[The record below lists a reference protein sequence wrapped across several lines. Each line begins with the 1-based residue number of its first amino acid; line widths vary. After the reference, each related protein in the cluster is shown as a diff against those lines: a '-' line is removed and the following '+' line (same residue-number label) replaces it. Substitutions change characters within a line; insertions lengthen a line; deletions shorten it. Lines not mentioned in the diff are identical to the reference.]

1 MKNIHITICFCFL
14 LFNIYNINAQNKKEQ
29 IETLL
34 LTNDSIAKELSLI
47 KLKIKTDSSTF
58 YNKIKELE
66 TKLFLID
73 SIQKI
78 AKIQSTEI
86 SYLKNKENSYHK
98 KIELI
103 DQLDYVWVENVS
115 NEPDTD
121 ENGKII
127 GKSPEEFQAYYS
139 STLSYLEKKSKNSIP
154 SICSSEIRSLSRESI
169 PKMIDWER
177 FNDKDKFCY
186 CMIYPENYSQSCS
199 FINIIPGQ
207 EKYIMAN
214 LPSYASGIQEG
225 EGTFQW
231 SPRQLN
237 FLLANREKV
246 IDWIMT
252 DSKNENRIGQN
263 YKSVLSFLKA
273 YEYSNEII
281 NIAKKDNLDN
291 DYWSLILN
299 LNAQNNSVNGLL
311 LSNFISNDKLI
322 LRNKENIDRIIQI
335 SKIINEAP

>member
-1 MKNIHITICFCFL
+1 MKNLHFIICFCCL
-14 LFNIYNINAQNKKEQ
+14 LFDACNINAQNKKEQ
-29 IETLL
+29 IEALL
-34 LTNDSIAKELSLI
+34 MNNDSIANELSLF
-47 KLKIKTDSSTF
+47 KLKIKTDSLTLT
-58 YNKIKELE
+58 NKLKDLD
-66 TKLFLID
+66 TKLHILD

-78 AKIQSTEI
+78 INIQSSDI
-86 SYLKNKENSYHK
+86 SYLKNKENSYRK
-98 KIELI
+98 SIELI
-103 DQLDYVWVENVS
+103 DKLEYVWVENVS
-115 NEPDTD
+115 NEPDID
-121 ENGKII
+121 ENGNIV

-139 STLSYLEKKSKNSIP
+139 STLSYLKIKSKNSIP
-154 SICSSEIRSLSRESI
+154 SICSNEIRSLSRESI
-169 PKMIDWER
+169 PKMIDWDS

-186 CMIYPENYSQSCS
+186 CMMYPENYSQSCS

-246 IDWIMT
+246 IDWIMI

-273 YEYSNEII
+273 IEYTNEII

-299 LNAQNNSVNGLL
+299 LNSQNNGVNGLL
-311 LSNFISNDKLI
+311 LSNFISDEKLI
-322 LRNKENIDRIIQI
+322 LRNTENIDRIIQI
-335 SKIINEAP
+335 SKIINEVP

>member
-1 MKNIHITICFCFL
+1 MKNLHFTICFCFL
-14 LFNIYNINAQNKKEQ
+14 LFNLNNINAQNKKEQ

-34 LTNDSIAKELSLI
+34 LKNDSIAKELSLI
-47 KLKIKTDSSTF
+47 KLKFKNDSLTLSS
-58 YNKIKELE
+58 KIIDLE

-78 AKIQSTEI
+78 TKIQAAEI
-86 SYLKNKENSYHK
+86 SYLKKKENSYHK
-98 KIELI
+98 TIELI
-103 DQLDYVWVENVS
+103 DQLDYVWVENFS
-115 NEPDTD
+115 NISDQD
-121 ENGKII
+121 ENNNNIW
-127 GKSPEEFQAYYS
+127 KSPEEFQAYYS

-186 CMIYPENYSQSCS
+186 CMIYPENFSQSCS
-199 FINIIPGQ
+199 PINIIPGQ